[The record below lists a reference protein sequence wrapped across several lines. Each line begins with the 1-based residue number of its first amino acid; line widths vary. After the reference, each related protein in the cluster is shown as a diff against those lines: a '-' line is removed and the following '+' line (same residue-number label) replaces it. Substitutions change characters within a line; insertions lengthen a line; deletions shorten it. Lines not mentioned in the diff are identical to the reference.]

1 MQEILYLVIP
11 CYNEQE
17 VLPETARR
25 LTQKLGG
32 MVAAGTISPKSR
44 VLLVDDGSRDA
55 TWQVIQELHR
65 QNPLFS
71 GLKLAHNRGH
81 QNALLAGLMSAK
93 ELCDIAISMDADLQD
108 DVDAIDRF
116 VAEYQAGCDIV
127 YGVRSSRA
135 SDTAFK
141 RNTAVGYYRFLR
153 WMGVEIVENHADYRL
168 MSRRALEALGQYREV
183 NLFLRG
189 IVPLIGFRTSVV
201 TYERHE
207 RFAGESKYPLK
218 KMLAFAI
225 DGITSFSVK
234 PIRLITILGVL
245 IFGVSVL
252 CLGWLLLTKL
262 FGYTV
267 DGWTTLMGSIWALG
281 GIQLLCLGILGE
293 YIGKIYQ
300 ETKRRPRFLV
310 EEFLQSGDTPNIE
323 EDAACSKEDQ

>member
-1 MQEILYLVIP
+1 MQELLYLVIP

-25 LTQKLGG
+25 LAQKLGG
-32 MVAAGTISPKSR
+32 MAAAGTISPHSR
-44 VLLVDDGSRDA
+44 VLLVDDGSRDG
-55 TWQVIQELHR
+55 TWQLIQQLHR

-81 QNALLAGLMSAK
+81 QNALLAGLMAAK
-93 ELCDIAISMDADLQD
+93 DRCDMAISMDADLQD

-116 VAEYQAGCDIV
+116 VAEYQAGSDIV

-135 SDTAFK
+135 SDTPFK
-141 RNTAVGYYRFLR
+141 RNTARAYYRVLG
-153 WMGVEIVENHADYRL
+153 WLGVEIVPDHADYRL
-168 MSRRALEALGQYREV
+168 MSRRALEALSQYGEV

-189 IVPLIGFRTSVV
+189 IVPLIGLRSSAVA
-201 TYERHE
+201 YERHE
-207 RFAGESKYPLK
+207 RFAGQSKYPLK

-234 PIRLITILGVL
+234 PIRLITALGVV
-245 IFGVSVL
+245 IFGASLL

-300 ETKRRPRFLV
+300 ETKRRPRFFP
-310 EEFLQSGDTPNIE
+310 EEFLHTDPTPKKEDTP
-323 EDAACSKEDQ
+323 CSKDGQ

>member
-1 MQEILYLVIP
+1 MKEILYLVIP

-25 LTQKLGG
+25 LTEKMQGL
-32 MVAAGTISPKSR
+32 ISANMIASESR

-55 TWQVIQELHR
+55 TWQIICELH
-65 QNPLFS
+65 QNNPLFS
-71 GLKLAHNRGH
+71 GLKLAHNQGH
-81 QNALLAGLMSAK
+81 QNALLAGLMTAR
-93 ELCDIAISMDADLQD
+93 ELADMVISLDADLQD

-116 VAEYQAGCDIV
+116 VQAYYDGCDIV

-135 SDTAFK
+135 TDTAFK
-141 RNTAVGYYRFLR
+141 RSTALAFYRFMKM
-153 WMGVEIVENHADYRL
+153 MGVEIVNNHADYRL
-168 MSRRALEALGQYREV
+168 MSRRALDALAQYKEV

-189 IVPLIGFRTSVV
+189 IVPLIGFQTGVV
-201 TYERHE
+201 EYERNE

-234 PIRLITILGVL
+234 PIRLITALGVI

-252 CLGWLLLTKL
+252 ALLWLLVIKL

-281 GIQLLCLGILGE
+281 GIQLLSLGVIGE
-293 YIGKIYQ
+293 YVGKVYKEVKQ
-300 ETKRRPRFLV
+300 RPRFIIDQ
-310 EEFLQSGDTPNIE
+310 FLNQ
-323 EDAACSKEDQ
+323 